1 MIRSID
7 VDKAK
12 CIHCGLCI
20 QDCPAGTIEFDG
32 EKIPR
37 YIPEKQSSCIGC
49 QHCMA
54 VCPSGALSFGGK
66 DPCNSFPVGY
76 GRSEDVLRLIQSRRS
91 VRFYRD
97 QSLPADVLQKL
108 LDMLPFIPTGGNADN
123 LHFSIVQT
131 KEKMD
136 AIRTVAYAHGVAAQ
150 DPPPFIA
157 AAKAGFARGKD
168 IVFRGAPSLVAAA
181 IDLKKTIPGCET
193 ADPIIALS
201 YIELYAQSLGLGTV
215 WCDMA
220 LTLANSIPE
229 VYSLLEIPDAYR
241 LNYIL
246 LLGVPAIKYART
258 IQPEMFHVS
267 LLR

>member
-1 MIRSID
+1 MTKSID
-7 VDKAK
+7 VDRAR

-20 QDCPAGTIEFDG
+20 QDCPAGIIAFDG

-37 YIPEKQSSCIGC
+37 YVPGRQGSCIGC

-54 VCPSGALSFGGK
+54 VCPPGALSFGGK
-66 DPCNSFPVGY
+66 DPGDSFPVGY

-91 VRFYRD
+91 VRSYKD
-97 QSLPADVLQKL
+97 QSLPEDALQKL
-108 LDMLPFIPTGGNADN
+108 LAMLPFIPTGGNADN

-136 AIRTVAYAHGVAAQ
+136 AIRKAAYAHVASAQ
-150 DPPPFIA
+150 DPSPFIA
-157 AAKAGFARGKD
+157 AAKAGLGQGRD

-229 VYSLLEIPDAYR
+229 VYSLLGIPDGYA

-246 LLGVPAIKYART
+246 LLGVPAVRYQRT
-258 IQPEMFHVS
+258 IQPEMFHVT